1 MSGSSRK
8 NVKHFFLNQF
18 NNTPTRLWKLVLVFR
33 KNFSTLLK
41 TPFRAASKLG
51 NNFTEHETAIHT
63 CSQCSHKL
71 QKENQLES
79 TPALHSGPS
88 KRNTQCGSK
97 WVGKYA
103 IRNTQYAMQAK
114 VGWPVRNT
122 QHAIRNTQS
131 GSKWAG
137 CENCSHTQYA
147 IRST

>member
-1 MSGSSRK
+1 MHAEMEREFASTSLASHTADC
-8 NVKHFFLNQF
+8 V
-18 NNTPTRLWKLVLVFR
+18 VLAFG
-33 KNFSTLLK
+33 KKFSTLLK
-41 TPFRAASKLG
+41 TPFMAASKLG

-103 IRNTQYAMQAK
+103 IRNTQYAMGENGGQIGLARTQYATRNTQYAKRVK
-114 VGWPVRNT
+114 VGWM
-122 QHAIRNTQS
+122 
-131 GSKWAG
+131 
-137 CENCSHTQYA
+137 
-147 IRST
+147 